1 MTAEPTQSESFGVTY
16 HGDIAVITPAP
27 EVESMPENLIYQ
39 AAEIVL
45 APLRKNP
52 PAGLI
57 IDLSQVK
64 FFGSVFISF
73 LLKCHMLAK
82 RHGTEVVLAGASQRA
97 RARQRAGEWRHLT
110 AVDTLW
116 ALYDSTDEALEA
128 LGSD

>member
-1 MTAEPTQSESFGVTY
+1 MTEPTHSQSFRVQW

-27 EVESMPENLIYQ
+27 EVESMPENLIHQ

-45 APLRKNP
+45 APLRKTP
-52 PAGLI
+52 PAGMV

-82 RHGTEVVLAGASQRA
+82 RHGSEIVLAGASEPA
-97 RARQRAGEWRHLT
+97 RELLKLL
-110 AVDTLW
+110 DLETLW
-116 ALYDSTDEALEA
+116 AIYDTRQEAMDA
-128 LGSD
+128 LRAD

>member
-97 RARQRAGEWRHLT
+97 RELLHLT
-110 AVDTLW
+110 ALDTLW

-128 LGSD
+128 LGGD